1 MSQPTVAVLRPD
13 DSRIV
18 EAVEYLQSLGVSPIP
33 DPMLAITPT
42 GQVPQHADYCIFT
55 SETSVDLAA
64 TAGWKQQGT
73 TVCAVGDQTATALRN
88 QGYSVDIVPS
98 TFTST
103 GLVDELSTDVEGQ
116 TVELA
121 RSAHGSE
128 VLVEGLE
135 AAGAIV
141 SETCL
146 YRLERPETA
155 GQSVSL
161 AVDGKLDGILFT
173 SPKTVEHFVQIATER
188 DVVAALQ
195 RELKESIV
203 GTIGA
208 PTKRAVDKHGIAV
221 DVMPDTVG
229 FTQLAE
235 VTVCRILEAQ
245 Q

>member
-18 EAVEYLQSLGVSPIP
+18 EAVEYLQSLDVSPIP

-55 SETSVDLAA
+55 SETGVDLAA
-64 TAGWKQQGT
+64 TAGWKQRGT
-73 TVCAVGDQTATALRN
+73 TVCAVGDQTATALCNR
-88 QGYSVDIVPS
+88 GYSVDIVPS

-103 GLVDELSTDVEGQ
+103 GLVDELSTDVENQ

-135 AAGAIV
+135 SAGAIV
-141 SETCL
+141 SETAL

-188 DVVAALQ
+188 DAVAALQ
-195 RELKESIV
+195 RELEETIV
-203 GTIGA
+203 GAIGA

-235 VTVCRILEAQ
+235 VTVRRIRDTHQ
-245 Q
+245 